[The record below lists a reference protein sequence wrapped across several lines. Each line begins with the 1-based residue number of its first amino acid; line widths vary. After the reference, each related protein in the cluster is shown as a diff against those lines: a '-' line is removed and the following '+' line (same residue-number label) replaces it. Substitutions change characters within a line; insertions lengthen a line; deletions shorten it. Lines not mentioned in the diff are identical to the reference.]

1 MSTND
6 ELKNKTANGTKPV
19 LGEVYVFELKDGKMK
34 QISIGL
40 ETIEDANS
48 FIETMKDGMYYK
60 SIRPD
65 CTLIAM
71 QVLNFA

>member
-1 MSTND
+1 MNEYNEIPND
-6 ELKNKTANGTKPV
+6 VKPV

-40 ETIEDANS
+40 ESIEDANS
-48 FIETMKDGMYYK
+48 FIETMKEGMYYK

-65 CTLIAM
+65 CVLVAM
-71 QVLNFA
+71 EVLNFA

>member
-1 MSTND
+1 MS
-6 ELKNKTANGTKPV
+6 NKAQNGNFAKPM
-19 LGEVYVFELKDGKMK
+19 LGEVYVFELKDGKMT

-40 ETIEDANS
+40 ETIEDANN
-48 FIETMKDGMYYK
+48 FIETMKEGMYYK

>member
-1 MSTND
+1 MTEQNLNTEQSNS
-6 ELKNKTANGTKPV
+6 TKPV
-19 LGEVYVFELKDGKMK
+19 LGEVYVFELKDGKMT

-60 SIRPD
+60 SMRPD
-65 CTLIAM
+65 CILIAM

>member
-6 ELKNKTANGTKPV
+6 ELKNQAANGTKPV
-19 LGEVYVFELKDGKMK
+19 LGEFYVFELKDGKMT

-40 ETIEDANS
+40 ESLEDANS
-48 FIETMKDGMYYK
+48 FIETMKEGMYYK
-60 SIRPD
+60 SMRPD
-65 CTLIAM
+65 CVLIAM

>member
-1 MSTND
+1 MNES
-6 ELKNKTANGTKPV
+6 KNNHETANGTKPL

-40 ETIEDANS
+40 ESIEDANS
-48 FIETMKDGMYYK
+48 FIETMKEGMYYK

-65 CTLIAM
+65 CILIAM
-71 QVLNFA
+71 EVLNFA

>member
-1 MSTND
+1 MANE
-6 ELKNKTANGTKPV
+6 ELNGNIAKPV

-34 QISIGL
+34 QISIGF
-40 ETIEDANS
+40 ESIKDANS
-48 FIETMKDGMYYK
+48 FIETMKEGMYYK

-65 CTLIAM
+65 CILIAM